1 MTLTIQAQDQATDGR
16 TLREFVLEFLTERVT
31 ARDLLRSRV
40 FQEVSEENARR
51 ALAAD
56 RGKGPRRTAS
66 LDYEGEATK
75 ALAAFEAGRV
85 LVLVGDRQLEDA
97 TTEVVLAP
105 STTVTFV
112 RLVPLVGG

>member
-1 MTLTIQAQDQATDGR
+1 MPVTIRAQDQATDGR

-51 ALAAD
+51 TLAAE
-56 RGKGPRRTAS
+56 RGQGPRRPAAI
-66 LDYEGEATK
+66 DYESEAVK
-75 ALAAFEAGRV
+75 ALAAFDAGRV
-85 LVLVGDRQLEDA
+85 LVLVGDRQLDDA

-105 STTVTFV
+105 ATEVTFV